1 MNENV
6 ENNTVE
12 KKKKKFEWK
21 KLIFPGIIALIII
34 VFAVVVYWAKI
45 IKPNADIDKELGF
58 KTEDYISV
66 GDITGLSYEV
76 TQEEWDECVNEDTN
90 YHIEVNRAAKDTD
103 LVDFDYTA
111 YIDDKKIEDLSME
124 EQSIDIGDSENTDAY
139 KTFSDAIKGH
149 KKGDKL
155 TLHLKD
161 GKEANVLSLNGTDYS
176 DKAIKYKLKIRS
188 VSALRVDKVTDKWV
202 KENYQEERGVET
214 VDEFYEW
221 EKEYINEEI
230 IKPDLWNQAIEKV
243 TLKAI
248 PSELQ
253 QEVIDSLDMDT
264 AAEAEYAGMSLEEYK
279 NMYGLTDEA
288 MQENYDL
295 QLKSE
300 LLLWQLVKDLKLTA
314 TEEEIEEEYE
324 NSYLEANLESV
335 EEMKELYTDE
345 EMKEVVLLNKAQDY
359 VYENANIKYSY
370 KIKQQY
376 NIM

>member
-155 TLHLKD
+155 TLHIKD

-176 DKAIKYKLKIRS
+176 GKAIKYELKIRS

>member
-1 MNENV
+1 MENNMNENV

-176 DKAIKYKLKIRS
+176 DKAIKYELKIRS

-253 QEVIDSLDMDT
+253 QEVIDFLDMDT

-370 KIKQQY
+370 KIK
-376 NIM
+376 

>member
-155 TLHLKD
+155 TLHIKD

-176 DKAIKYKLKIRS
+176 GKAIKYELKIRS
-188 VSALRVDKVTDKWV
+188 VSALRVDNVTDKWV

>member
-1 MNENV
+1 MENNMNENV

-21 KLIFPGIIALIII
+21 KLIVPGIIALIII

-155 TLHLKD
+155 TLNIKD
-161 GKEANVLSLNGTDYS
+161 GKEANILSLNGTDYS
-176 DKAIKYKLKIRS
+176 GKAIKYVLKIRS

-264 AAEAEYAGMSLEEYK
+264 EAEAEYAGMSLEEYK
-279 NMYGLTDEA
+279 NMYGLTDEV

-314 TEEEIEEEYE
+314 TKEEIEEEYE

-345 EMKEVVLLNKAQDY
+345 EMKELVLLNKAQDY

-370 KIKQQY
+370 KIK
-376 NIM
+376 

>member
-1 MNENV
+1 MENNMNENV

-176 DKAIKYKLKIRS
+176 GKAIKYELKIRS

-370 KIKQQY
+370 KIK
-376 NIM
+376 

>member
-1 MNENV
+1 MENNMNENV

-155 TLHLKD
+155 TLHIKD

-176 DKAIKYKLKIRS
+176 GKAIKYELKIRS

-370 KIKQQY
+370 KIK
-376 NIM
+376 

>member
-1 MNENV
+1 MENNMNENV

-202 KENYQEERGVET
+202 KEKYQEERGVET

-370 KIKQQY
+370 KIK
-376 NIM
+376 

>member
-1 MNENV
+1 MENNMNENV

-21 KLIFPGIIALIII
+21 KLIVPGIIALIII

-202 KENYQEERGVET
+202 KEKYQEERGVET

-370 KIKQQY
+370 KIK
-376 NIM
+376 

>member
-1 MNENV
+1 MENNMNENV

-370 KIKQQY
+370 KIK
-376 NIM
+376 